1 MIRMEKS
8 FLVAKLIVR
17 LAFEQQGFYNPHHHP
32 EMPRTLQSL
41 GRRAGYGEDSSRMH
55 YDQAVL
61 CLQVQVP
68 PEASLRHF
76 EEEDSSRSVE

>member
-1 MIRMEKS
+1 
-8 FLVAKLIVR
+8 VAKLIVP

-61 CLQVQVP
+61 CLQVRVTP
-68 PEASLRHF
+68 GSIGDTF
-76 EEEDSSRSVE
+76 EEEDLLRSVE